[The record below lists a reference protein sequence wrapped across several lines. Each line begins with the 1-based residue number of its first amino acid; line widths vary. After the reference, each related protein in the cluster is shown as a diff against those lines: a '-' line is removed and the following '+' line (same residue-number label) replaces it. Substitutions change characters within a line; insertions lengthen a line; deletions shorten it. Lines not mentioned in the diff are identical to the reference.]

1 MNSIQFPNMFSKMST
16 YTISDREA
24 TLQNLKSLLLSEKGE
39 LTGDPYFGVKLK
51 KYFYDQN
58 NYVLKEILID
68 ELYTQ
73 IATFMPQIH
82 IRRQDITIEQ
92 DNTTLYANI
101 KSTNQLDFTTDMY
114 SIVLLDEEDRI

>member
-16 YTISDREA
+16 YTISDHEA

-101 KSTNQLDFTTDMY
+101 KATNQLDFTTDMY

>member
-16 YTISDREA
+16 YIVSDHEA

-101 KSTNQLDFTTDMY
+101 KATNQLDFTTDMY